1 MVVAACDD
9 VLRSGVPRHHDA
21 AELTLPEHAT
31 EGKVRD
37 AQRWAAD
44 WVMIHAKSSA
54 QASEG
59 RSCRQI
65 TKLSFF
71 VLCPRGI
78 LGRPLTLR
86 AALDLTLFFTQSVRT
101 QHCSCRDHERE
112 TRQSQAHLACPL
124 MLSVVP
130 G

>member
-44 WVMIHAKSSA
+44 WVMIHAKSS
-54 QASEG
+54 G
-59 RSCRQI
+59 RVARQLG
-65 TKLSFF
+65 KLRKLCFF
-71 VLCPRGI
+71 VL
-78 LGRPLTLR
+78 
-86 AALDLTLFFTQSVRT
+86 
-101 QHCSCRDHERE
+101 E
-112 TRQSQAHLACPL
+112 
-124 MLSVVP
+124 P
-130 G
+130 GSSDDP